1 MGGAYEGGREAWGEG
16 GGRKGGRETS
26 SSRIVHILS
35 RLHPHS
41 IPLNAC
47 PIVVALGV
55 SSFEAG
61 LLFTLQIVV
70 YVIFSFFAAELA
82 FRVGEWKA
90 ILSGTILWSF
100 AMLTLGPIPSLDT
113 RLPTHR
119 HALGVIGGSLAVLGM
134 CETFIFLP
142 FVPLFHSRFRTALGW
157 SAEET
162 EDVVASVWTTV
173 WAGGQTLG
181 PLIGGLMMDTLP
193 KTKELACIEGS
204 SELRTVDASLCESA
218 FAWSAALWGGLGFLL
233 AALLVIS
240 LARTAVPKVMESL
253 RSLRAGNRNVT
264 SKGGEPGTSRAF
276 PLPFPGAAPSPIL
289 PPTILAVSP
298 SFLPSRHLPEPS
310 PSSLPSQPSSQTL
323 PTQLS
328 TATSTATAASRD
340 RPLTSPNIDLYSNMP
355 RSERQALRQKTRSVH
370 ASIIPRR
377 LVLSSG
383 LRRSSSGV
391 NNLGVVT
398 PLVDAPTTS

>member
-1 MGGAYEGGREAWGEG
+1 MGGGG
-16 GGRKGGRETS
+16 KGGRERTS
-26 SSRIVHILS
+26 CRSLHIL
-35 RLHPHS
+35 
-41 IPLNAC
+41 IPL
-47 PIVVALGV
+47 PPSPPLPLLPPVVSLGV

-100 AMLTLGPIPSLDT
+100 AMLTLGPIPPLDT
-113 RLPTHR
+113 HLPTRR

-142 FVPLFHSRFRTALGW
+142 FVPLFHARFHTTLGW
-157 SAEET
+157 SAVET

-204 SELRTVDASLCESA
+204 SEVRTTDAFLCESA

-233 AALLVIS
+233 AALLMIG
-240 LARTAVPKVMESL
+240 LARTAVPKVMGSL
-253 RSLRAGNRNVT
+253 RSLTAGDRSVT
-264 SKGGEPGTSRAF
+264 SKGGEPGSIRAAF
-276 PLPFPGAAPSPIL
+276 PFASPGAAPSSVP
-289 PPTILAVSP
+289 PPTILAVSA
-298 SFLPSRHLPEPS
+298 SFLPSGHPPEPS
-310 PSSLPSQPSSQTL
+310 PSSLPSQASPRTL
-323 PTQLS
+323 LAQLS
-328 TATSTATAASRD
+328 TATSTETGASRD
-340 RPLTSPNIDLYSNMP
+340 RPLTSPNLDLYSNLP
-355 RSERQALRQKTRSVH
+355 RSERQALRQKSRSVH

-383 LRRSSSGV
+383 LRRSSTGV
-391 NNLGVVT
+391 KDLGVVT
-398 PLVDAPTTS
+398 PLGDAPTTS